1 MNIHIFSS
9 SFLSFYVQRERERES
24 DREWESVILSAAD
37 DQQLL
42 EMTLQYGIILVY
54 LLESVLMQKKTFWA
68 CSNIHS
74 FLMCERLHQAL

>member
-9 SFLSFYVQRERERES
+9 SFLSFYVQREREIVR
-24 DREWESVILSAAD
+24 ESVILSAAD

-54 LLESVLMQKKTFWA
+54 LLESVLIQKKTF
-68 CSNIHS
+68 
-74 FLMCERLHQAL
+74 

>member
-9 SFLSFYVQRERERES
+9 SFLSFYVQREREREL
-24 DREWESVILSAAD
+24 RESVILSAAD

-54 LLESVLMQKKTFWA
+54 LLESVLMQKKTF
-68 CSNIHS
+68 
-74 FLMCERLHQAL
+74 

>member
-9 SFLSFYVQRERERES
+9 SFLSFYVQRERER
-24 DREWESVILSAAD
+24 DRERVILSAAD

-54 LLESVLMQKKTFWA
+54 LLESVLMQKKTF
-68 CSNIHS
+68 
-74 FLMCERLHQAL
+74 

>member
-1 MNIHIFSS
+1 MS
-9 SFLSFYVQRERERES
+9 E
-24 DREWESVILSAAD
+24 REWESVILSAAD